1 VLVDRVWPR
10 GVSRERAQLDDWAR
24 ELAPSSELRRW
35 FQHDP
40 ARFDEFRR
48 RYRSELSGQVDR
60 INELR
65 RQAKSGRVT
74 ILYAAR
80 DPEHNNAVVIAEL
93 VRG

>member
-1 VLVDRVWPR
+1 MLVDRVWPR